1 MDTAAIEKYSIWARR
16 ALIEGVK
23 RRAWTYRLTP
33 ENRSGVDAYTTV
45 AGVVL
50 SNEEIAQRCE
60 LLRRLDEEP
69 GTSEEERYESFVE
82 RQAFSWF
89 NRFVAIRFMEVNDF
103 LPAHTRI
110 FSDASDAFEPQVLRE
125 ATSLDLPGLSRQDV
139 LVLKTEGDDEAL
151 FRALLIAQCNQLAEC
166 LPEVFARVGAGDALM
181 LPDGLLRADS
191 VVGKLVTD
199 LPAGAL
205 DDDRGSADTSDD
217 EDNAPLWSDEKIL
230 GWMYQFYNT
239 ELKDEAFAGFKKGKK
254 ADARKMGPAT
264 QLFTPD
270 WIVRYMVENTLGR
283 LWMLNHPDSTLR
295 ERMAYYIE
303 PGDGVEDVKRVSSP
317 EGITLCD
324 PACGSAHILDYAFE
338 LLYAMYEEVG
348 YSASEIPSL
357 ILTKNLHGMEIDER
371 AAQIAVL
378 VLSLAARRRDRRF
391 FSRGVQPDICVLTP
405 VEFDEEE
412 RAELGRLADEE
423 SDLFDAV
430 AHLGE
435 VGSLLR
441 VTPMQIASLREARSV
456 ATHSLLG
463 SAIEKKLDA
472 MLSACGAVS
481 RTFDLCVANPPYM
494 GSSNFTPWMAKWVK
508 KTYPDAYRDLCTCF
522 IERGFTLT
530 EKRDYFAMVTMQS
543 WMFLGSFEK
552 MREKLLARHSIVSM
566 AHLGTRGFDSIAG
579 EVVSTTATTFLNGE
593 SGVQGQFARLVDFD
607 GEQEKAIKFRAAI
620 ADPTCGYFYRADA
633 STFKDIPG
641 TPIAYWAS
649 EAMRRAF
656 RNGTPLSRIA
666 NPRVGLQTGD
676 NAKFVRCWWE
686 VSQSRSKYDCAS
698 IEDSVK
704 SGCRWF
710 PYNKGGEYRKWY
722 GNNEFVINWQ
732 NDGEDIRLFS
742 GSVIRNEATYFHPSI
757 TWSKISSGS
766 IAFRFKSTGN
776 IYDVAGTSIFA
787 SPDNLLYLQGAC
799 NSSVMHG
806 VACLLSPT
814 LNFEVGQIASYP
826 IMNANS
832 IENSERVSPLV
843 QWLRELSQEDW
854 DSNET
859 SWDFRIAS
867 LI

>member
-45 AGVVL
+45 AGAVL

-139 LVLKTEGDDEAL
+139 LVLKTAGDDEAL

-199 LPAGAL
+199 LPARAL
-205 DDDRGSADTSDD
+205 ADEEGSADVSED
-217 EDNAPLWSDEKIL
+217 EDNTPLWSDEKIL

-283 LWMLNHPDSTLR
+283 LWMLSHPDSTLR

-303 PGDGVEDVKRVSSP
+303 PGEGAENVKRVSSP
-317 EGITLCD
+317 EEITLCD

-338 LLYAMYEEVG
+338 LLYTMYEEVG

-391 FSRGVQPDICVLTP
+391 FSRGVRPDIRVLTP

-441 VTPMQIASLREARSV
+441 VTPVQIASLREARNAAV
-456 ATHSLLG
+456 HSLLD

-472 MLSACGAVS
+472 MLYACEAVS

-494 GSSNFTPWMAKWVK
+494 GSSNFGPWLSKWIKTNYPTVKSDLFSSFIVRICEMAGPDGDVGMMTPFV
-508 KTYPDAYRDLCTCF
+508 
-522 IERGFTLT
+522 
-530 EKRDYFAMVTMQS
+530 
-543 WMFLGSFEK
+543 WMFIGSY
-552 MREKLLARHSIVSM
+552 EKLRAMMIDEKTITSLVQLEYSGFAGATVPICTFTFHNSHIASYKGGYVRLSEFVG
-566 AHLGTRGFDSIAG
+566 AAVQAPKTR
-579 EVVSTTATTFLNGE
+579 T
-593 SGVQGQFARLVDFD
+593 
-607 GEQEKAIKFRAAI
+607 AI

-649 EAMRRAF
+649 DSMRKAFHEGMPLSDLSDAIIKGIFTGNNDNYLRRWFEISNKYIGNKWSEYTKGGAF
-656 RNGTPLSRIA
+656 R
-666 NPRVGLQTGD
+666 
-676 NAKFVRCWWE
+676 
-686 VSQSRSKYDCAS
+686 
-698 IEDSVK
+698 
-704 SGCRWF
+704 RWF
-710 PYNKGGEYRKWY
+710 
-722 GNNEFVINWQ
+722 GNQAHVVWWADNGKELR
-732 NDGEDIRLFS
+732 EFS
-742 GSVIRNEATYFHPSI
+742 GSGTGAAKYFNNYTI
-757 TWSKISSGS
+757 TWSKISSS
-766 IAFRFKSTGN
+766 LISFRYNQNT
-776 IYDVAGTSIFA
+776 IYFDDA
-787 SPDNLLYLQGAC
+787 SPAIILKQHMQDTFIILAFLNSNIIKDFLYFI
-799 NSSVMHG
+799 
-806 VACLLSPT
+806 SPT
-814 LNFEVGQIASYP
+814 LNFQVGSISLLP
-826 IMNANS
+826 FLDMNHSKNI
-832 IENSERVSPLV
+832 IE
-843 QWLRELSQEDW
+843 DK
-854 DSNET
+854 
-859 SWDFRIAS
+859 AK
-867 LI
+867 